1 MSDFIEPFAVQFFN
15 DGEGST
21 FTIPEEQRSGR
32 YLRYGVQLSPG
43 LWQIIVDWPGFEG
56 VTLAGHYLSSTRWQ
70 SIPIKNIPQGT
81 PPDGETKQ
89 TMGRISVSP
98 GDDLVIRLWRVGNIT
113 EPHVTGSVMC
123 IPTPSKT
130 AGG

>member
-32 YLRYGVQLSPG
+32 YPRYAVELGPG
-43 LWQIIVDWPGFEG
+43 RWTVIVEWPGFEG
-56 VTLAGHYLSSTRWQ
+56 ITLYGNYLNVSGWYD
-70 SIPIKNIPQGT
+70 IPIKNIPQGEL
-81 PPDGETKQ
+81 PNGSTKQ
-89 TMGRISVSP
+89 SIGYISVSP
-98 GDDLVIRLWRVGNIT
+98 GDSIAIRLWRVGNIT

-123 IPTPSKT
+123 IPTPSKN
-130 AGG
+130 AGP